1 MKVLIADDDPVSR
14 RLLQATLSDSGY
26 ETVIAVDG
34 AEALRELEQ
43 EASPRLVVL
52 DWIMP
57 HLDGVEICRAIRK
70 RALEPYLYIILLT
83 VKGEQ
88 QEIIEGLEAGADDYV
103 TKPFD
108 VLELK
113 ARLRA
118 GRRILE
124 LQEQLI
130 ASRER
135 LRFEATHDTQ
145 TGLLNHEAILET
157 LRKEVLRACREGTSL
172 GVIMVDIDHFK
183 SVNDRYGHMAGDLV
197 LREVSR
203 RLQLS
208 MRPYD
213 SIGRYGGEEFL
224 VVAPGCN
231 LEKARLLA
239 ERLRTS
245 IGSEPIQDSVVSIS
259 VTASLGVST
268 ALNAKGADQVLRATD
283 EALYTAKVQGRNRVV
298 VKPDSD
304 GVLVMNESNA

>member
-1 MKVLIADDDPVSR
+1 LKVLIADDDPVSR
-14 RLLQATLSDSGY
+14 RLLQVTLSNSGY
-26 ETVIAVDG
+26 ETLLASDG
-34 AEALRELEQ
+34 AEALRILER
-43 EASPRLVVL
+43 EDSPRLVVL

-57 HLDGVEICRAIRK
+57 TLDGVDVCRALRK
-70 RALEPYLYIILLT
+70 CALERYSYIILLT
-83 VKGEQ
+83 VKGNQ
-88 QEIIEGLEAGADDYV
+88 KDIIEGLDAGADDYV

-108 VLELK
+108 LIELK

-130 ASRER
+130 ASREQ
-135 LRFEATHDTQ
+135 LRFDATHDAQ
-145 TGLLNHEAILET
+145 TGLLNHEAILEA
-157 LRKEVLRACREGTSL
+157 LQKEVLRTRREGTPL
-172 GVIMVDIDHFK
+172 GVIMLDIDHFK

-213 SIGRYGGEEFL
+213 SIGRYGGDEFV

-239 ERLRTS
+239 ERLCVS
-245 IGSEPIQDSVVSIS
+245 IGSKPIQELAVSIY
-259 VTASLGVST
+259 VTVSLGVST
-268 ALNAKGADQVLRATD
+268 AVSAKSADQVMRATD
-283 EALYTAKVQGRNRVV
+283 EALYIAKTQGRNRVV
-298 VKPDSD
+298 VKAPSD
-304 GVLVMNESNA
+304 EVLLMKESDA

>member
-1 MKVLIADDDPVSR
+1 
-14 RLLQATLSDSGY
+14 
-26 ETVIAVDG
+26 
-34 AEALRELEQ
+34 
-43 EASPRLVVL
+43 
-52 DWIMP
+52 
-57 HLDGVEICRAIRK
+57 
-70 RALEPYLYIILLT
+70 LYIILLT

-130 ASRER
+130 ASREQ

-157 LRKEVLRACREGTSL
+157 LRREVLRACREGTSL
-172 GVIMVDIDHFK
+172 GVIMVDLDHFK

-213 SIGRYGGEEFL
+213 SIGRYGGEEFV

>member
-1 MKVLIADDDPVSR
+1 MKVLIADDDSVSR
-14 RLLQATLSDSGY
+14 RLLQATLTNSGY

-43 EASPRLVVL
+43 ENSPRLVVL
-52 DWIMP
+52 NWIMP
-57 HLDGVEICRAIRK
+57 HLDGVEVCRAVRQ

-83 VKGEQ
+83 VKGQQ
-88 QEIIEGLEAGADDYV
+88 QEIIEGLEAAADDYL

-113 ARLRA
+113 ARLLA
-118 GRRILE
+118 GWRILG

-130 ASRER
+130 ASREPW
-135 LRFEATHDTQ
+135 RFEATHDTQ
-145 TGLLNHEAILET
+145 TGLLNHDAILET
-157 LRKEVLRACREGTSL
+157 LRKEVLRAGREGTPL
-172 GVIMVDIDHFK
+172 GVIMVDLDHFK
-183 SVNDRYGHMAGDLV
+183 SLNDRHGNVAGDLV

-208 MRPYD
+208 IRSYD

-224 VVAPGCN
+224 VVAPRCN

-239 ERLRTS
+239 ERLRAS
-245 IGSEPIQDSVVSIS
+245 IGSEPVQDSSVSIS

-268 ALNAKGADQVLRATD
+268 ALNAKGADEVLRATD
-283 EALYTAKVQGRNRVV
+283 EALYTAKIQGRNRVV
-298 VKPDSD
+298 AKPSSE
-304 GVLVMNESNA
+304 GVLLMNESNA

>member
-57 HLDGVEICRAIRK
+57 HLDGVEVCRAIRQ

-130 ASRER
+130 ASREQ

-157 LRKEVLRACREGTSL
+157 LRREVLRACREGTSL
-172 GVIMVDIDHFK
+172 GVIMVDLDHFK

-213 SIGRYGGEEFL
+213 SIGRYGGEEFV

>member
-1 MKVLIADDDPVSR
+1 MKVLIVDDDPVSR
-14 RLLQATLSDSGY
+14 RLLQVTLGNSGY
-26 ETVIAVDG
+26 ETVMAVDG
-34 AEALRELEQ
+34 AEALHALEQ
-43 EASPRLVVL
+43 QDCPRLVVL

-57 HLDGVEICRAIRK
+57 HLDGVEVCRAVRK
-70 RALEPYLYIILLT
+70 RAIEPYLYIILLT
-83 VKGEQ
+83 VKGQ
-88 QEIIEGLEAGADDYV
+88 QKEIVEGLEAGADDYV

-108 VLELK
+108 LLELK

-130 ASRER
+130 ASREQ
-135 LRFEATHDTQ
+135 LRFEATHDAQ
-145 TGLLNHEAILET
+145 TGLLNQEAILET
-157 LRKEVLRACREGTSL
+157 LRKEVLRAQRERTPL

-213 SIGRYGGEEFL
+213 SIGRYGGEEFV